1 MRTSPP
7 SPLRWILVLAVGLG
21 VGTMLIPLPGMAAQ
35 AAVQEPPPPDTA
47 GGDTVPALQEDTL
60 QPLPEEIA
68 PSRAGLDEEIRS
80 ELQATFDRV
89 EALRN
94 VEVEVEAG
102 IVRLRGTVPVAGTRA
117 RADSLARRL
126 DGVIVVEDQLEV
138 DRSLQRRWAATWDQ
152 LREWI
157 LDAVGYLPLLLAALT
172 IVLVTMLA
180 QRSVGGWLEERFTG
194 GENPYVRSLI
204 RRGIRLLILGMG
216 LLVALNLVGAT
227 WIFGALVGTAG
238 LAGLAIGFAFKDI
251 IENYLA
257 GILLS
262 IRHPFSPSDFVS
274 VAGQEGKIVR
284 LTARETILMTL
295 DGNHVRIPNAMVFGS
310 VIVNFTRNP
319 LRRFGFDIGVGTQE
333 DLARVQDLGT
343 ATLKDMRNVLDD
355 PPPLV
360 LVKEMGDSSVV
371 VGFFGW
377 FDQRTTHPD
386 VVRSEA
392 IRLVKGALDNAG
404 IEMPSPEHRVVWVG
418 EDGTPLPGHAGE
430 PTRPAPRPTAP
441 ERPAVPDDTLDRQ
454 IAHDREVERGDLLTP
469 PSGGHPPPPSR
480 RPPGASG

>member
-1 MRTSPP
+1 MPP
-7 SPLRWILVLAVGLG
+7 AVRFPLRAILLPVLALCAGLLSAPAPAVAG
-21 VGTMLIPLPGMAAQ
+21 GAAQDPPLPDSAPGDTLAGPAQ
-35 AAVQEPPPPDTA
+35 DTVLPPP
-47 GGDTVPALQEDTL
+47 ED
-60 QPLPEEIA
+60 IA
-68 PSRAGLDEEIRS
+68 PSRAELDEEIRS
-80 ELQATFDRV
+80 DLQATFDRV
-89 EALRN
+89 EALKN
-94 VEVEVEAG
+94 VEVQVEAG
-102 IVRLRGTVPVAGTRA
+102 IVRLQGTVPVAGTRA

-126 DGVIVVEDQLEV
+126 DGVIVVEDRLEV

-152 LREWI
+152 LREWL

-172 IVLVTMLA
+172 IVLVTMVL
-180 QRSVGGWLEERFTG
+180 QRAAGAWLEGRFTG

-204 RRGIRLLILGMG
+204 RRAIRLFILGAG

-262 IRHPFSPSDFVS
+262 IRHPFSPNDFVS
-274 VAGQEGKIVR
+274 VADREGKIVR

-310 VIVNFTRNP
+310 VIVNFSRNP
-319 LRRFGFDIGVGTQE
+319 LRRFGFDIGVGTGE
-333 DLARVQDLGT
+333 DLAEVQDVGMR
-343 ATLKDMRNVLDD
+343 TLEDMKNVLDD

-371 VGFFGW
+371 MGFFGW

-392 IRLVKGALDNAG
+392 IRLVKGALDTAG

-418 EDGTPLPGHAGE
+418 EGGAPGERRASEGS
-430 PTRPAPRPTAP
+430 RPPPRPTAP
-441 ERPAVPDDTLDRQ
+441 ERPADPDHTLDRQ
-454 IAHDREVERGDLLTP
+454 IARDREVERGDLLTP
-469 PSGGHPPPPSR
+469 PPQ
-480 RPPGASG
+480 PGNPA